1 VTMPLVAWGAL
12 VAIAVLTAGA
22 AALRGASRLWLR
34 HRVESRMRGWA
45 VLDEYL
51 ERPQRL
57 LGGAATGI
65 SAAAFVLGASLA
77 SGYDGDLGLVVSIL
91 AWAVAVAVVGE
102 LLPRALARRW
112 APDVVRV
119 LMPVLAVATA
129 ITRPAVAIAEW
140 VTAGLRRARGGHMPR
155 TTPAQDDIADLLR
168 EGALEGVGEAEEI
181 AIISGVVAFADKTAR
196 DVMTP
201 RDQVFTV
208 EASLPARELARRVAG
223 QGWSRVPVVR
233 GSLDDVVGLVLVVD
247 LFKSAGERPPRIR
260 PVATTAPDVPCNELL
275 FQMLR
280 TRRQFMIVRAADGPA
295 QGIVTLEDLLEEL
308 VGEIRDEHDDPA
320 PHAA

>member
-1 VTMPLVAWGAL
+1 MTFPLVAWGAL
-12 VAIAVLTAGA
+12 VAIALLTAGA

-34 HRVESRMRGWA
+34 HRVETRMRGWA

-57 LGGAATGI
+57 LAGAATGI

-77 SGYDGDLGLVVSIL
+77 SGYDGDWGLAGSIL
-91 AWAVAVAVVGE
+91 VWAAAVAVAGE

-112 APDVVRV
+112 APSLVQG

-129 ITRPAVAIAEW
+129 LTRPAVALAEW
-140 VTAGLRRARGGHMPR
+140 ATASARRRQRASA
-155 TTPAQDDIADLLR
+155 PAQPVQDDLADLLR
-168 EGALEGVGEAEEI
+168 DGALEGVGEAEEI
-181 AIISGVVAFADKTAR
+181 AIISGVVAFADKTVR

-201 RDQVFTV
+201 REQVFTV
-208 EASLPARELARRVAG
+208 DAALPPRELARRVAG

-247 LFKSAGERPPRIR
+247 LFKSAGDRPPRLR
-260 PVATTAPDVPCNELL
+260 PVATIGPDVPCNELL

-280 TRRQFMIVRAADGPA
+280 TRRQFLIVRAAEGPA
-295 QGIVTLEDLLEEL
+295 LGIVTMEDLLEEL
-308 VGEIRDEHDDPA
+308 VGDIRDEHDDPA